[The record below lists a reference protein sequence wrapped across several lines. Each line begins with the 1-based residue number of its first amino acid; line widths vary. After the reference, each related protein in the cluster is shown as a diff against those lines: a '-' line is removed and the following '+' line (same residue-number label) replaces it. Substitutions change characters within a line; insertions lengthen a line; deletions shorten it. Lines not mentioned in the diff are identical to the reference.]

1 MFEKEITDPENPF
14 GAKIYHDGC
23 ADRWEKDETYRQQMS
38 HRGQLES
45 WDTMNMQRTTNH
57 ISCVDK
63 FSQWLERSLE
73 GVGRLFSRNVAHNGV
88 HP

>member
-1 MFEKEITDPENPF
+1 
-14 GAKIYHDGC
+14 
-23 ADRWEKDETYRQQMS
+23 MS
-38 HRGQLES
+38 QRGQLES

-63 FSQWLERSLE
+63 FSQWLERCLE
-73 GVGRLFSRNVAHNGV
+73 GVGRLLSRNVAHNGV